1 MEERLW
7 SHPRRH
13 SSHAHYK
20 TSRGQIKRKSP
31 ADRETIRNQRASE
44 THLTRLS
51 VYQQTEGWETSEG
64 ETSRYLRTSKWDRH
78 SSQHTRASRRAV
90 ISIRVISEES
100 GGTLTILFYRQAETV
115 CMWLCNAS
123 VCVCVC
129 ESAWRQ
135 ERKSKNEKRKII
147 QERGDA

>member
-1 MEERLW
+1 MEECLW

-13 SSHAHYK
+13 SHTCYK

-31 ADRETIRNQRASE
+31 ADRETIRNQSASE

-51 VYQQTEGWETSEG
+51 IYQQTEGWETSER
-64 ETSRYLRTSKWDRH
+64 ETSRYLRKSKWDRH
-78 SSQHTRASRRAV
+78 SSQHTRASRRAF

-129 ESAWRQ
+129 VCVCQCGDRRRRGRMKR
-135 ERKSKNEKRKII
+135 ER
-147 QERGDA
+147 